1 MATRSGEVGH
11 GPDHNQSRH
20 PGGVVHPIQGL
31 GTEAAEAKPTA
42 FEDIDFPRCDEG
54 DEQVA
59 VFGQCWSKSW
69 MVLTVGNYR
78 TKAIKTKGSKK

>member
-1 MATRSGEVGH
+1 MDMWINIAILVASYVLSSALAPKTQK
-11 GPDHNQSRH
+11 P
-20 PGGVVHPIQGL
+20 
-31 GTEAAEAKPTA
+31 KPTA

-54 DEQVA
+54 DEHVA